1 MTDPN
6 VFNPKDTT
14 TIETGDDRDASTMV
28 MDWLW
33 AAKIHHDTAA
43 NAWSRVPEDF
53 AQNAQLATS
62 AALID
67 IARSLQFI
75 AAHMSSHE

>member
-6 VFNPKDTT
+6 VFDPKDVTV
-14 TIETGDDRDASTMV
+14 ETEDDRVTHTSSR
-28 MDWLW
+28 DWLW

-43 NAWSRVPEDF
+43 NAWSRVDGDF

-75 AAHMSSHE
+75 AAHMGERE

>member
-14 TIETGDDRDASTMV
+14 TIETGDDRDASTTI

-33 AAKIHHDTAA
+33 AAKIHYKAA
-43 NAWSRVPEDF
+43 ASARTRVPGDF

-75 AAHMSSHE
+75 ATQMGRRE